1 MEHNP
6 IEIFKQLF
14 NEEQKLS
21 KVRIPTACCFSTNGL
36 DGFPNARFVSF
47 KDIIDDCFIITGS
60 ITSRKGIEIN
70 QSEKVSLTFWWTET
84 EKQVRVQG
92 VATRISDDLA
102 DKYFSERNLDSQI
115 VSIVSNQGAEIEKME
130 DLVTAYEKMEI
141 ESKNK
146 QIIRPNNWSGYRI
159 EPIRIEILE
168 FEPTR
173 FHVRRLY
180 KKHNENWKVTKLQP

>member
-141 ESKNK
+141 EGKNK
-146 QIIRPNNWSGYRI
+146 QITRPNNWSGYRI

-168 FEPTR
+168 FELTR

>member
-92 VATRISDDLA
+92 VATRIRDDLA

-168 FEPTR
+168 FEKSR
-173 FHVRRLY
+173 FHIRRLY
-180 KKHNENWKVTKLQP
+180 EMHNENWKVTKLQP